1 MTCHNCGKALVRTI
15 APLYHYK
22 ESGLSNVY
30 LKNSVQ
36 VYRCTCG
43 KKLVEIPGIGRLHDG
58 IAYALLT
65 KKAVLTGHELRFL
78 RKWIGLTAEKLA
90 SLLGFKTRVT
100 VSKFENNKSPITM
113 ATDHAMRL
121 LVLRQKEEAI
131 KQRMDLEIK
140 FYDWLE
146 GIKPVA
152 RQTKIT
158 IDAKTIERL
167 PFPPSHRPCISV

>member
-1 MTCHNCGKALVRTI
+1 
-15 APLYHYK
+15 
-22 ESGLSNVY
+22 
-30 LKNSVQ
+30 
-36 VYRCTCG
+36 
-43 KKLVEIPGIGRLHDG
+43 
-58 IAYALLT
+58 
-65 KKAVLTGHELRFL
+65 
-78 RKWIGLTAEKLA
+78 
-90 SLLGFKTRVT
+90 
-100 VSKFENNKSPITM
+100 M

-167 PFPPSHRPCISV
+167 PFPQEGLQ